1 MISRPTKDQK
11 DRMQG
16 NLKTLITSSGY
27 TLSQFSDFCGLSRQ
41 SINYLENGTI
51 TLTDAN
57 YILFWYVFSNIFI
70 EDPSKII
77 LAKSLKYVKDGE

>member
-11 DRMQG
+11 DRMQD

-27 TLSQFSDFCGLSRQ
+27 TLTQFSDICGLSRQ

-57 YILFWYVFSNIFI
+57 YILFWYVFSNILI

-77 LAKSLKYVKDGE
+77 LGKSLAYVKDGE